1 MNLCSIVTI
10 ISSARYLAKKTTVN
24 TVPTQEQS
32 VTENR

>member
-10 ISSARYLAKKTTVN
+10 ISSARYLAKQTVN